1 MTLKVF
7 LSYARVDGLAAAA
20 ALRREL
26 NDMGVTVW
34 RDLEE
39 MRGGRLWQAQLRQAL
54 AAADAVLVLLTPGAV
69 VSTNVTWE
77 WQGALFLNKRV
88 IPLLIDP
95 CDVPDELQKLH
106 YHDFSQPAQ
115 RRLALARLVRDL
127 LEVAVT
133 QAATA
138 PTGSSKYTVINPVNS
153 PVGDNAFVLNLQA
166 AGGDRLAQAALAQ
179 ATLAA
184 LAQSKNAQMEA
195 ELRQILEEVRLL
207 SGDVQAARVELRQGQ
222 LAIRHDVRAAHN
234 RLMARFAVSER
245 HLVAAVVARLD
256 ERQSAEVEAAL
267 AAVERM
273 VSPPAE
279 MRAVQQAL
287 HETLT
292 EVRQLGDV
300 VDRELA
306 RQAAQLAEWAA
317 APQLEAKH
325 RLLVSIPI
333 VPWLLSYESEF
344 ELKSAANLEAA
355 WRSLLAWLKS

>member
-1 MTLKVF
+1 MTINLF
-7 LSYARVDGLAAAA
+7 LSYARADGLAAAG
-20 ALRREL
+20 ALRQEL
-26 NDMGVTVW
+26 SDMGVSVW

-39 MRGGRLWQAQLRQAL
+39 MRGGLDWRAQLRQAL
-54 AAADAVLVLLTPGAV
+54 AAVDVVVVLLTPGAV
-69 VSTNVTWE
+69 ASANVAWE

-88 IPLLIDP
+88 IPLLIAP
-95 CDVPDELQKLH
+95 CDVPDELRKLH

-115 RRLALARLVRDL
+115 RRLGLARLVRDL

-153 PVGDNAFVLNLQA
+153 AVGDNAFVLNFQA
-166 AGGDRLAQAALAQ
+166 AGGDRLAQAVLELGQQ
-179 ATLAA
+179 AHEGVQEQT
-184 LAQSKNAQMEA
+184 

-207 SGDVQAARVELRQGQ
+207 SGDLQAARVELSQGQ
-222 LAIRHDVRAAHN
+222 LAIRRDVRAAHN

-245 HLVAAVVARLD
+245 HLVAHIVARLD
-256 ERQSAEVEAAL
+256 EQQSAEVEAAL
-267 AAVERM
+267 AAVETM
-273 VSPPAE
+273 SSPSAE
-279 MRAVQQAL
+279 LQAMQQAL
-287 HETLT
+287 HETLA
-292 EVRQLGDV
+292 EVRRLGDV
-300 VDRELA
+300 VDGELA

-333 VPWLLSYESEF
+333 VPWLLAYESEV

-355 WRSLLAWLKS
+355 WRNLLAWLKS